1 MEKERLVVEIGVEE
15 IPAQYVK
22 TMAKSFEENAKQT
35 LEEVDLNYESLKV
48 LYTPRRFAL
57 IVESLSKKQP
67 DREVFVKGPNKK
79 IAFEAD
85 EVTPSKALLGFL
97 NKNNKTVQ
105 DVIIEQ
111 DYVCLKYKS
120 QGKSALELLP
130 SAIEKLILSIYN
142 PNPMRWNSYK
152 IKFIRPIRWIMS
164 MFGQVLIPVHLECV
178 DSANFT
184 YGQRTLC
191 DKKIEIT
198 DSCQYEN
205 KLEEAF
211 VIIDQEKRK
220 RCIIKQLDEIEERN
234 GFDIERDNDLLDE
247 ITNIVEFPTCAVGKF
262 DEKYL
267 TLPECVIKS
276 PLKEQQRY
284 FAVYKNNKITNYFVF
299 VRNGGYDFI
308 QNVVR
313 GNERVLRPRLEDAE
327 FFFDNDLKSSLEEK
341 SNQLSNVVFVEK
353 AGSYEK
359 KSKRVEAIAKLLT
372 SYLKMGISDDMI
384 STTSK
389 LLKADL
395 ISSVVREYT
404 NIQGEV
410 GAIFAEKEGYNIDI
424 CTAIKEQYL
433 PNYQGDKLPTT
444 KFSAVIS
451 IADKLDTI
459 FSLCAVGLKPTS
471 SSDPYGLRRQI
482 LGVFLIA
489 LDQEFDIDFDKFID
503 ACINNYEEFIDKEE
517 SLENLSI
524 FIKAFFRQRLKVFL
538 NEVKNYRP
546 EDIER
551 VAIDE
556 LNIYKSIKKLDVIQE
571 ISATEWFVSFISVYN
586 RVLKLI
592 KNIDTS
598 NLQYIV
604 GVEDNEAQAMFD
616 VYNNNKSSIINDI
629 CDKNYE
635 KAIKSIAH
643 CGNYINQFMVDN
655 LALCEDVKKKNN
667 RLVFF
672 NDFCAI
678 CGEILSL

>member
-1 MEKERLVVEIGVEE
+1 MGKERLVVEIGVEE

-22 TMAKSFEENAKQT
+22 TMAKSYEENARKI
-35 LEEVDLNYESLKV
+35 LKEVDLDYESLKV

-57 IVESLSKKQP
+57 IVESLSDKQL

-79 IAFEAD
+79 FAFETDGA
-85 EVTPSKALLGFL
+85 TPSKALIGFL
-97 NKNNKTVQ
+97 NRNNKKVQ
-105 DVIIEQ
+105 DIIIEQ
-111 DYVCLKYKS
+111 DYVYLKYKL
-120 QGKSALELLP
+120 QGKNALELLP
-130 SAIEKLILSIYN
+130 SAIEKLILSICN

-152 IKFIRPIRWIMS
+152 IKFIRPIRWVMS
-164 MFGQVLIPVHLECV
+164 MFGQTLIPVHLECV

-191 DKKIEIT
+191 DKRIEIT

-205 KLEEAF
+205 KLEQAF

-220 RCIIKQLDEIEERN
+220 KCIIEQLDKIEEKN
-234 GFDIERDNDLLDE
+234 GFDIERDNCLLEE

-267 TLPECVIKS
+267 ALPELVIKS

-299 VRNGGYDFI
+299 VRNGGYNFI
-308 QNVVR
+308 QNVVQ

-327 FFFDNDLKSSLEEK
+327 FFFDNDLKSSLVEK
-341 SNQLSNVVFVEK
+341 SKQLSNVVFVEK

-359 KSKRVEAIAKLLT
+359 KSKRVETIAKLLK
-372 SYLKMGISDDMI
+372 SYLKMNISDDMI

-410 GAIFAEKEGYNIDI
+410 GAIFASKEGYDIDI

-503 ACINNYEEFIDKEE
+503 VCINNYEEFIEGEE
-517 SLENLSI
+517 SLEDLSV
-524 FIKAFFRQRLKVFL
+524 FIKSFFRQRLKVFL

-546 EDIER
+546 EDIEH

-556 LNIYKSIKKLDVIQE
+556 LNIYKSIKKLDVIQK
-571 ISATEWFVSFISVYN
+571 IFATEWFVSFINIYN

-592 KNIDTS
+592 KNIDVS
-598 NLQYIV
+598 NLKHIDNI
-604 GVEDNEAQAMFD
+604 EDKDAQEMFD
-616 VYNNNKSSIINDI
+616 VYYNNKVAIENDI

-635 KAIKSIAH
+635 KAIQGIAY
-643 CGNYINQFMVDN
+643 CGEYINQFMIDN
-655 LALCEDVKKKNN
+655 LALCEDVKKKTN

-672 NDFCAI
+672 NDFCAT